1 MAKGIRRV
9 SGVTGEEAVSAQRR
23 ATALLH
29 EVTALA
35 ADVAALVSGATEGD
49 ALVLDAAVI
58 NLR

>member
-1 MAKGIRRV
+1 V
-9 SGVTGEEAVSAQRR
+9 SGVTGEEAVRAQER
-23 ATALLH
+23 ATALLQ

-35 ADVAALVSGATEGD
+35 ADVASLVSGSKEGD